1 MSTIKEKYLNDLL
14 KNNEGIKILNKKFST
29 IITDKDFYKYGLLT
43 KIIQALIKN
52 GYAQTI
58 FDNFNLILSS
68 SLPDETFDIL
78 LLIKSIPN
86 SNQLFSNNIEEIY
99 LKLEGEEILEFI
111 ELLDKSKQ
119 DEIFKRNEFSY
130 NLYKEGFIR
139 ESTLGNIIKGDLSI
153 FIEELIKEVSEG
165 KKLESLE
172 AGTYN
177 DAILTNDYVI
187 KLGETRDK
195 FEIPYHPNILQPLL
209 RERIK
214 DKNGKDILIVEVQNK
229 VDTKN
234 ITDSQRKELIKKL
247 SKAQITCRDIL
258 YGNIGILLKPNQRA
272 LFNGVGGIQDYDDI
286 KEETLQPGEPVIF
299 DTDMIEKNDENN
311 EPEK

>member
-43 KIIQALIKN
+43 QIIQTLIKN
-52 GYAQTI
+52 GYTQTI

-68 SLPDETFDIL
+68 SLTDETFDIL

-139 ESTLGNIIKGDLSI
+139 ESTLGR
-153 FIEELIKEVSEG
+153 
-165 KKLESLE
+165 
-172 AGTYN
+172 AR
-177 DAILTNDYVI
+177 AA
-187 KLGETRDK
+187 
-195 FEIPYHPNILQPLL
+195 QP
-209 RERIK
+209 
-214 DKNGKDILIVEVQNK
+214 
-229 VDTKN
+229 
-234 ITDSQRKELIKKL
+234 SQRIHF
-247 SKAQITCRDIL
+247 
-258 YGNIGILLKPNQRA
+258 G
-272 LFNGVGGIQDYDDI
+272 
-286 KEETLQPGEPVIF
+286 
-299 DTDMIEKNDENN
+299 
-311 EPEK
+311 

>member
-43 KIIQALIKN
+43 QIIQTLIKN
-52 GYAQTI
+52 GYTQTI

-68 SLPDETFDIL
+68 SLTDETFDIL

-86 SNQLFSNNIEEIY
+86 SNQLFFNNIEEIY

-119 DEIFKRNEFSY
+119 DEIFKKNEFSY

-214 DKNGKDILIVEVQNK
+214 DKNGKVIKTREYYF
-229 VDTKN
+229 
-234 ITDSQRKELIKKL
+234 RKYNPKEDKYE
-247 SKAQITCRDIL
+247 T
-258 YGNIGILLKPNQRA
+258 Y
-272 LFNGVGGIQDYDDI
+272 VIQDHSAGHEKGNQGPHFNVRPIENRRNGD
-286 KEETLQPGEPVIF
+286 VIGTKQHYPF
-299 DTDMIEKNDENN
+299 K
-311 EPEK
+311 K

>member
-1 MSTIKEKYLNDLL
+1 MSTKKGKYLNDLL

-43 KIIQALIKN
+43 QIIQALIKN

-68 SLPDETFDIL
+68 SLTDETFDIL

-234 ITDSQRKELIKKL
+234 ITDLQRKELIK
-247 SKAQITCRDIL
+247 
-258 YGNIGILLKPNQRA
+258 
-272 LFNGVGGIQDYDDI
+272 
-286 KEETLQPGEPVIF
+286 
-299 DTDMIEKNDENN
+299 
-311 EPEK
+311 